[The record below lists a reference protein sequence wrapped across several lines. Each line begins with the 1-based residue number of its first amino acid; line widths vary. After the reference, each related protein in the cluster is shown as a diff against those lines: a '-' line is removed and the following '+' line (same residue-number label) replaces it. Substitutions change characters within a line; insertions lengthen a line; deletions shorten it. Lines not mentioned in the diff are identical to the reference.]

1 MDALVRNKLIS
12 NHVRDMLNGPSL
24 DNEAKVQGVLFN
36 IKKNMSEDKFNR
48 FLSVVR
54 TRASDTSQ
62 RQYGGVTPKGPA
74 YMSRNK
80 RSCLPDRKQHAN
92 KTPRQ
97 GAPEAVSNLRQSPE
111 RTEKQTH
118 STYLLRGVPPRRK
131 LDSNRG
137 RGSRNRQA
145 LGDISRTYHYIG
157 KFRNKLGLDDGI
169 ELPTMSREIEKLVD
183 RCKKLET
190 KVNNMSK
197 NMLHSEHG
205 NEGSSTSESSFSS
218 AIQRPRLSGNMRTS
232 SPFTSDLNRAF
243 GHGPEGLGLPKRTHG
258 KVFRDKHSELRNME
272 DDNEYLLSVHP
283 KISPISPR
291 RNGIRTNTTKTSVIM
306 QSHLDIYERLLLH
319 PVTKPTPKQTC
330 RVFRH
335 LLTTLLQN
343 CSIQIKSRITIKK
356 N

>member
-1 MDALVRNKLIS
+1 MPTKLPARERQKLCRIY
-12 NHVRDMLNGPSL
+12 D
-24 DNEAKVQGVLFN
+24 KVQKGL
-36 IKKNMSEDKFNR
+36 KNKPTRRVYFEESHPDENSIRIED
-48 FLSVVR
+48 V
-54 TRASDTSQ
+54 
-62 RQYGGVTPKGPA
+62 
-74 YMSRNK
+74 
-80 RSCLPDRKQHAN
+80 DREIDK
-92 KTPRQ
+92 
-97 GAPEAVSNLRQSPE
+97 
-111 RTEKQTH
+111 
-118 STYLLRGVPPRRK
+118 LL
-131 LDSNRG
+131 
-137 RGSRNRQA
+137 
-145 LGDISRTYHYIG
+145 DIFHEHIHYIG

-183 RCKKLET
+183 RCKELET

-197 NMLHSEHG
+197 NMLHSEHR

-218 AIQRPRLSGNMRTS
+218 AIQRPRLAGNMRIS

-319 PVTKPTPKQTC
+319 PTTKTNAQTNVPSVPPSSNNFIAKLFNSNQESNHDKKELNSQKESGKIEFPKTSNT
-330 RVFRH
+330 RPRRTTSLNFRRSS
-335 LLTTLLQN
+335 QN
-343 CSIQIKSRITIKK
+343 K
-356 N
+356 